1 MEIFSAFGLSASA
14 GLNAY
19 LPLLIVAITS
29 KLGWLQLNEPFDLLG
44 SWWAIGILMVLTVIE
59 VLVDKVP
66 AADTANDI
74 IGTVVRPAAGAI
86 LFAASSG
93 AVMELSPALAL
104 GLGLVTAGSVHGV
117 KAVSRPAV
125 TVSTAGMGNPVV
137 STVEDIVSGVTSIL
151 AILLPGII
159 AIVAVFGIV
168 IFLVWRIRR
177 INRRQRRA
185 RIDQAIG

>member
-19 LPLLIVAITS
+19 LPLLIVSISAKIG
-29 KLGWLQLNEPFDLLG
+29 LFQLREPFDLLG
-44 SWWAIGILMVLTVIE
+44 SWWAIGILVVLTLVE
-59 VLVDKVP
+59 VFVDKVP
-66 AADTANDI
+66 AADTANDV
-74 IGTVVRPAAGAI
+74 IGTVIRPAAGAV

-93 AVMELSPALAL
+93 VATEVPMPVLM
-104 GLGLVTAGSVHGV
+104 GLGLLTAGSVHGV
-117 KAVSRPAV
+117 KTVSRPAV

-137 STVEDIVSGVTSIL
+137 STVEDIVSALTSVL

-168 IFLVWRIRR
+168 LFLVWRIRR

-185 RIDQAIG
+185 RLDQPTA